1 MGRQN
6 IDEAIKAWNEPSPA
20 PEPPKFY
27 TGKVVMV
34 DCEFPDRKHLI
45 NHLFEFKDGRQVGS
59 KVRGMSFLFAP
70 YKSFEQIVS
79 DHNASTWIEVK
90 SDV

>member
-1 MGRQN
+1 MS
-6 IDEAIKAWNEPSPA
+6 NEI
-20 PEPPKFY
+20 
-27 TGKVVMV
+27 M
-34 DCEFPDRKHLI
+34 
-45 NHLFEFKDGRQVGS
+45 RQVGN
-59 KVRGMSFLFAP
+59 KVHGMSFVFAP